1 MIRAIARLAVRNPV
15 AVNLAMIAVIAS
27 GIVAFLGMPR
37 EVFPEFSL
45 DQIIVSTTYP
55 GASPEDVERQVTLPI
70 EEEMEGI
77 EDLDEVR
84 SISSESLSVVT
95 LELATGADTSDI
107 LDEVRSRLQ
116 SSALE
121 LPKEAEAPFTR
132 ELKTEFPVIA
142 VFVYGG
148 ASEDTLRRVA
158 REQELMIET
167 LPGVSSVTV
176 TGAREPELW
185 VEVMP
190 RALERYGIT
199 LGQIGALVGTRVRD
213 TPLGSLST
221 PSGDYLLRVP
231 SKVFE
236 AEDLAKLPVLARP
249 DGTVVRLDQVAR
261 IRDTFER
268 QYTLARFNGLPSIHL
283 QVNKQSDGD
292 TIDLAEQVQ
301 NLIAS
306 ERANMPAGVSLGT
319 NSDLSI
325 YVRNRLRVMTESGA
339 LGGLLVMISLVLF
352 LNVRVALMTA
362 LGIPVAFLGGLLIA
376 SFFGISMNM
385 ITMFA
390 LIIVL
395 GMIVDDAIVVS
406 ENGYRLMEEGLSP
419 EEAAIEGTG
428 QVGKPVI
435 ATILTTMAAFLPIL
449 LMDGMIGQFMRPLPL
464 IVTFCLAASLV
475 EALIVLPAHIAHWN
489 SKKSVTALREV
500 SGKHWYEPMR
510 AAYSW
515 MLERCVRFRYVT
527 LVGAVSVAL
536 MFIGYATMQMP
547 FNLFDDFE
555 SKVFYVNIHATPGSS
570 LEETERLAI
579 PIQNE
584 VLALPEDEVESANLL
599 VGILAQDTTR
609 FELRHNLAQ
618 IWVELREDDQNRRAT
633 AEIIEDLRASFRRER
648 PGIESIDV
656 DQPQAGPAGKAI
668 ELSIR
673 GPDLAVLEGIA
684 ERVKGR
690 LAEFAGVRDIR
701 DTAESGKREVELVL
715 KDEARTLGVTEL
727 GIGAELRSVF
737 EGTRFASIRRG
748 RDDVEVVVK
757 LPEHVRDSRGD
768 LASLRVTTRAGAR
781 VPLSTVADLREIASQ
796 SVIEREQGSRSV
808 RVTADVNKKEGNS
821 TLITSA
827 LSKEFPDFVRDY
839 PGYSIEFGGDTE
851 DSAETLESLKS
862 SLLVALVMIYVILGG
877 LFKSYTQPVVIML
890 AIPLAA
896 IGVVGG
902 HILMSRGV
910 SMMSLTGFLALSGI
924 VVNDSL
930 ILVDRIN
937 ALRQG
942 GLAFGESVLL
952 AGKQR
957 FRPILLTSITT
968 MLGLS
973 PLTFFATGQAQFLQP
988 MAISIFFGLAFSTFL
1003 ILIVV
1008 PCAYAILQ
1016 DVLVIFAHPVEAAR
1030 RFRDGTEFH
1039 DEPYGTPS
1047 Q

>member
-1 MIRAIARLAVRNPV
+1 MIASIARFAVRNPV
-15 AVNLAMIAVIAS
+15 GVNLAMIAVLAS
-27 GIVAFLGMPR
+27 GLAAYFGMPR

-45 DQIIVSTTYP
+45 DQIIVTTTYP
-55 GASPEDVERQVTLPI
+55 GASSEDVERLVTLPI
-70 EEEMEGI
+70 EEELEGLD
-77 EDLDEVR
+77 DLDEIR
-84 SISSESLSVVT
+84 SVSSESLSIVT
-95 LELATGADTSDI
+95 LELKTGADTVEI
-107 LDEVRSRLQ
+107 LNEVRSRLQ
-116 SSALE
+116 SGALE
-121 LPKEAEAPFTR
+121 LPEEAETPFTH

-148 ASEDTLRRVA
+148 ASEEVLREVA
-158 REQELMIET
+158 REQELLIEA
-167 LPGVSSVTV
+167 LPGVSSVQV
-176 TGAREPELW
+176 TGSREPELW

-190 RALERYGIT
+190 RALERYGVSI
-199 LGQIGALVGTRVRD
+199 GQIGALVGARVRD

-231 SKVFE
+231 SDVLT
-236 AEDLAKLPVLARP
+236 ADDLAELPVIARP

-292 TIDLAEQVQ
+292 TIDLADTVQ
-301 NLIAS
+301 EMIAA
-306 ERANMPAGVSLGT
+306 ERVNMPQGVSLGT

-339 LGGLLVMISLVLF
+339 LGGLLVIISLVLF

-376 SFFGISMNM
+376 SFFGVSMNM

-419 EEAAIEGTG
+419 EEAAIEGTR
-428 QVGKPVI
+428 QVGTPVV
-435 ATILTTMAAFLPIL
+435 ATILTTCAAFLPIL

-464 IVTFCLAASLV
+464 MVTFCLAASLL
-475 EALIVLPAHIAHWN
+475 EALVVLPAHVAHWN
-489 SKKSVTALREV
+489 SKKSVAELRAA
-500 SGKHWYEPMR
+500 SDKHWYEPLR
-510 AAYSW
+510 TLYAKA
-515 MLERCVRFRYVT
+515 LALCVRYRYVT
-527 LVGAVSVAL
+527 LAGGTTVAA
-536 MFIGYATMQMP
+536 MFLGFAAFQMP

-579 PIQNE
+579 PVQNE
-584 VLALPEDEVESANLL
+584 ILALPESEVESANLL

-609 FELRHNLAQ
+609 YELRHNLAQ
-618 IWVELREDDQNRRAT
+618 IWVELREDGRDRRGT
-633 AEIIEDLRASFRRER
+633 SEIIEELRTSFRRER

-673 GPDLAVLEGIA
+673 GPELAVLETIA
-684 ERVKGR
+684 ESVKER
-690 LAEFAGVRDIR
+690 LAQFAGVRDIR
-701 DTAESGKREVELVL
+701 DSAESGKREVEVL
-715 KDEARTLGVTEL
+715 LNDQARTLGVTEAGL
-727 GIGAELRSVF
+727 GAELRSVY
-737 EGTRFASIRRG
+737 EGTRFASLRRG
-748 RDDVEVVVK
+748 RDDVDVVVK
-757 LPEHVRDSRGD
+757 LPEHVRDRRGD
-768 LASLRVTTRAGAR
+768 LAELRVTTASGAR
-781 VPLSTVADLREIASQ
+781 VPLSSVADLREVASQ

-827 LSKEFPDFVRDY
+827 LSDEFPEFIRGY
-839 PGYSIEFGGDTE
+839 PGYTIEFKGDTQ
-851 DSAETLESLKS
+851 DSAETLGSLKL
-862 SLLVALVMIYVILGG
+862 SLLIALVTIYVILGG
-877 LFKSYTQPVVIML
+877 LFKSYTQPLVIML
-890 AIPLAA
+890 AIPLAG
-896 IGVVGG
+896 IGVVFG
-902 HILMSRGV
+902 HILMSRGI
-910 SMMSLTGFLALSGI
+910 SMMSMTGFLALSGI

-937 ALRQG
+937 ALRRG
-942 GLAFGESVLL
+942 GTSFTASVLE
-952 AGKQR
+952 AGRQR

-973 PLTFFATGQAQFLQP
+973 PLTFFATGQARFLQP

-1008 PCAYAILQ
+1008 PCAYGILQ
-1016 DVLVIFAHPVEAAR
+1016 DVLVLLRHPKIAAQ
-1030 RFRDGTEFH
+1030 RFRVGESLH
-1039 DEPYGTPS
+1039 DVPIETPAV
-1047 Q
+1047 